1 LFQQKLEIPKR
12 SHELLAEL
20 LGAPELV
27 QTQADP
33 RPEDFSRTLITT
45 VTQSWVDFNLAYSST
60 ANSKFD
66 KYAKRLGEEPRV
78 ENARPPDAILAPY
91 LISIG
96 EGDAWWELS
105 KQLFDGTVR
114 AGGDTANCVRVIA
127 ASSPVTLEAHA
138 LSVPDANLVI
148 WVSGLD
154 EMRSGALELAQYA
167 KAIRR
172 MSAANKR
179 SFALYGGFFAVI
191 LQNLGLGG
199 ASHGIG
205 FGEYRD
211 WVELPQSGMPPA
223 RYYVPQIHRYLQP
236 DEATQ
241 LMLANPRLVACDC
254 PECGGSAPN
263 TLEYHSLMK
272 HSVYCRSK
280 EIEGWADLG
289 IDSAR
294 VRLQEET
301 TEWRAILSETR
312 LPSVVTSAALIKS
325 AHLMTWIEALS
336 SL

>member
-1 LFQQKLEIPKR
+1 MFNEHFSHFLSFGATDQQTVIALADQIDGLLVPGTIAAFQRDGTGGFVLSLSAATSSLKYLIDPRFPLFQQKLETPKR

-33 RPEDFSRTLITT
+33 RPEDFSPTLIST

-66 KYAKRLGEEPRV
+66 KYAKRLGEEPKV
-78 ENARPPDAILAPY
+78 EDARPPDAILAPY
-91 LISIG
+91 LISNG

-127 ASSPVTLEAHA
+127 ASSPGTLEAHA

-167 KAIRR
+167 KTIRR
-172 MSAANKR
+172 MSAASKR

-223 RYYVPQIHRYLQP
+223 RYYVPQIHRYLQN
-236 DEATQ
+236 T
-241 LMLANPRLVACDC
+241 
-254 PECGGSAPN
+254 ECF
-263 TLEYHSLMK
+263 
-272 HSVYCRSK
+272 
-280 EIEGWADLG
+280 I
-289 IDSAR
+289 
-294 VRLQEET
+294 
-301 TEWRAILSETR
+301 SE
-312 LPSVVTSAALIKS
+312 
-325 AHLMTWIEALS
+325 
-336 SL
+336 